1 MTAHAINKTDKLKLN
16 VETRTLVSTSE
27 TKDETKVYFEKTD
40 FPERL
45 RKIIA
50 DESVSSFAS
59 KINLSSAGV
68 HKYLKGI
75 SEPTRPVL
83 IAMSE
88 IAGVNLEWLATGNGP
103 MMKSEALSPVPSKN
117 LSQENSLANS
127 KPYTITN
134 LEGRQVE
141 YRPNPDLCHIPVLSL
156 EAACGN
162 GIFIEGE
169 SVSAVFSATRLWFK
183 RELGHSPENLCL
195 IQVRGDSMTDTI
207 MPNEFVFIDRS
218 SILEHCDSIWA
229 FRNENSLFVKRLQ
242 FLPNNQIEVSSD
254 NSHYKSYTIIP
265 DHNFSLLGRVIA
277 TLPLRRL

>member
-1 MTAHAINKTDKLKLN
+1 MEKANNNNLQNLAVKQKNCQVLPSIN
-16 VETRTLVSTSE
+16 SE
-27 TKDETKVYFEKTD
+27 LGSFS
-40 FPERL
+40 ERL
-45 RKIIA
+45 QLIIGDKKA
-50 DESVSSFAS
+50 RSFAIELGIPPS
-59 KINLSSAGV
+59 TF
-68 HKYLKGI
+68 HQYLKGQ

-83 IAMSE
+83 SVIADKTK
-88 IAGVNLEWLATGNGP
+88 VNMQWLVDGNGP

-218 SILEHCDSIWA
+218 SILEPCDSIWA

>member
-1 MTAHAINKTDKLKLN
+1 MNPNFDQFGIRLKKVLKESN
-16 VETRTLVSTSE
+16 NSFAKKCDISEGSLRAYLAGTSLPG
-27 TKDETKVYFEKTD
+27 TKVLVT
-40 FPERL
+40 
-45 RKIIA
+45 
-50 DESVSSFAS
+50 
-59 KINLSSAGV
+59 
-68 HKYLKGI
+68 I
-75 SEPTRPVL
+75 SELTGAN
-83 IAMSE
+83 I
-88 IAGVNLEWLATGNGP
+88 EWLATGNGP
-103 MMKSEALSPVPSKN
+103 MMKEEASLPVPSKN

-195 IQVRGDSMTDTI
+195 IQVRGDSMADTI
-207 MPNEFVFIDRS
+207 LPNEFVFVDRS
-218 SILEHCDSIWA
+218 SIIEPCDSIWA
-229 FRNENSLFVKRLQ
+229 FRNDKSLFVKRLQ

-254 NSHYKSYTIIP
+254 NLHYKSYIIVP
-265 DHNFSLLGRVIA
+265 DDNFSLLGRVIA

>member
-27 TKDETKVYFEKTD
+27 IKDETKVYFEKTD

-103 MMKSEALSPVPSKN
+103 MMKNEISLPVTP
-117 LSQENSLANS
+117 QETSLTNN
-127 KPYTITN
+127 KPFTITN
-134 LEGRQVE
+134 LEGRQID
-141 YRPNPDLCHIPVLSL
+141 YKPSPNLINIPVLSM
-156 EAACGN
+156 EAACGIGTFSN
-162 GIFIEGE
+162 ETYIT
-169 SVSAVFSATRLWFK
+169 AMFSATREWLA
-183 RELGHSPENLCL
+183 RNLNRNPDHLFL
-195 IQVRGDSMTDTI
+195 IQAKGDSMIDTI
-207 MPNEFVFIDRS
+207 KPNDMIFVDPEDAKS
-218 SILEHCDSIWA
+218 PSDGIWVFA
-229 FRNENSLFVKRLQ
+229 IENQIFLKRLQ
-242 FLPNNQIEVSSD
+242 FLPRQKLKVISD
-254 NSHYKSYTIIP
+254 NPAYETYFLDLDETIR
-265 DHNFSLLGRVIA
+265 LLARYIA
-277 TLPLRRL
+277 TLSIKI

>member
-134 LEGRQVE
+134 LEGRQID
-141 YRPNPDLCHIPVLSL
+141 YKPSPNLINIPVLSM
-156 EAACGN
+156 EAACGIGTFQN
-162 GIFIEGE
+162 DTY
-169 SVSAVFSATRLWFK
+169 VTAMFSATREWLA
-183 RELGHSPENLCL
+183 RNLNRNPDHLFL
-195 IQVRGDSMTDTI
+195 IQAKGDSMKDTI
-207 MPNEFVFIDRS
+207 KPNDMVFVDPEDAKS
-218 SILEHCDSIWA
+218 PSDGIWVFA
-229 FRNENSLFVKRLQ
+229 IENQIFLKRLQ
-242 FLPNNQIEVSSD
+242 FLPKQKLKVISD
-254 NSHYKSYTIIP
+254 NPAYETYFLDLDETIR
-265 DHNFSLLGRVIA
+265 LLARYIA
-277 TLPLRRL
+277 TLSVKL